1 MQRHADRTPW
11 GLVCLL
17 FCAGIVAAA
26 QVGKAIVSLPL
37 MRSEMN
43 FGFDIAAA
51 ILSVF
56 ATLGAACGIGG
67 GALVSLVGVRRSLLL
82 GMIGLVVGNGCAVF
96 ATGTAALV
104 AARII
109 EGSGFFGI
117 VLAIPSLLSRMA
129 TPGDRDLVMGLWSA
143 YMPIGILAML
153 MLGPALPMFG
163 WQQLWLG
170 NAVVAGLLAIGLSR
184 ALPTT
189 SDSGSV
195 GISVLGIA
203 MVLANR
209 RCVLMAGAFFAY
221 SFNYFAL
228 VFTLPL
234 LLISKLDN
242 PLGDAA
248 LFGAVAM
255 GVSAVGH
262 LASGPLL
269 RSGLSIWAAIALTF
283 AAYMLAVIGVFSA
296 GFSTPL
302 VVIAASL
309 ALGVGGLAPG
319 AIYSAAPSIAPTPA
333 ILPTTVGL
341 FQQASNLGQF
351 AGPIATGLIIEHLGW
366 QLVPLATVPVAV
378 AGVSIAFAIRQQFA
392 RSRNLAAAH

>member
-1 MQRHADRTPW
+1 
-11 GLVCLL
+11 
-17 FCAGIVAAA
+17 
-26 QVGKAIVSLPL
+26 
-37 MRSEMN
+37 
-43 FGFDIAAA
+43 
-51 ILSVF
+51 
-56 ATLGAACGIGG
+56 
-67 GALVSLVGVRRSLLL
+67 
-82 GMIGLVVGNGCAVF
+82 
-96 ATGTAALV
+96 
-104 AARII
+104 
-109 EGSGFFGI
+109 
-117 VLAIPSLLSRMA
+117 
-129 TPGDRDLVMGLWSA
+129 
-143 YMPIGILAML
+143 
-153 MLGPALPMFG
+153 
-163 WQQLWLG
+163 
-170 NAVVAGLLAIGLSR
+170 
-184 ALPTT
+184 
-189 SDSGSV
+189 
-195 GISVLGIA
+195 
-203 MVLANR
+203 
-209 RCVLMAGAFFAY
+209 MAGAFFAY

-234 LLISKLDN
+234 LLTSKLDN

-283 AAYMLAVIGVFSA
+283 AAYMLALIGVFSA

-319 AIYSAAPSIAPTPA
+319 AIYSAAPSVAPTPA
-333 ILPTTVGL
+333 TLPTTVGL

-392 RSRNLAAAH
+392 SSRNLATAH